1 MAQEKKQPDQ
11 SNIIMRLREELAR
24 RRMSRASL
32 ADHAKI
38 SLSSLEKSLAG
49 QRPFTDQTLVRIETA
64 LGLRFNRAPVLAN
77 QLAPEHM
84 GSYSRAAIS
93 WIEGSYL
100 TLRPSSSTPDAIYVY
115 ETLIVYDFT
124 VGYLIFRKSK
134 RADKAYEQFG
144 EVSIPHQSG
153 HIYLVTN
160 RHGQHRIAMLSRQG
174 ITGELYG
181 LLLTL
186 QQGRGAQ
193 LLPVAMPL
201 VLVPMERVDDDLPYG
216 TITRDHPQ
224 YADLKARLD
233 KTTRDGFAMILP
245 STTLSS
251 TIPQITEI

>member
-1 MAQEKKQPDQ
+1 MVQEKKQSDQ

-38 SLSSLEKSLAG
+38 SLSSLEKSLSG
-49 QRPFTDQTLVRIETA
+49 QRPFTDQALVRLETA
-64 LGLRFNRAPVLAN
+64 LGLQFRRIEETSHKH
-77 QLAPEHM
+77 APEHM
-84 GSYSRAAIS
+84 GSYARAAVT
-93 WIEGSYL
+93 WLEGSYL
-100 TLRPSSSTPDAIYVY
+100 TLRPATSNPDTIYTY
-115 ETLIVYDFT
+115 ETLISYDPT
-124 VGYLIFRKSK
+124 VGHLVFRETG
-134 RADKAYEQFG
+134 RADKAYSQFG

-160 RHGQHRIAMLSRQG
+160 RHGQHRMAMLSRQG

-201 VLVPMERVDDDLPYG
+201 VLVPMENFIETPPMGSIGKDHSAYG
-216 TITRDHPQ
+216 S
-224 YADLKARLD
+224 LKARLD

-245 STTLSS
+245 TQPD
-251 TIPQITEI
+251 IIQV